1 MDAQRKRFTLIELL
15 VVIAIIAILA
25 GMLLPALQ
33 KAREKARRATCM
45 NHLKQ
50 IGLALRMYSSDS
62 DEKFPGGAGGYNDTT
77 YDCSPGLNLLITQD
91 YLASGRMYVCP
102 SSDSKPTTS
111 TLNEN
116 SLDYYYDGNE
126 TERTIGT
133 DTGIVAD
140 RRGNAASTVWNHEK
154 FGNILFGDGHVKGY
168 TGVTWL
174 ENALKWPVPVTTG
187 NQKF

>member
-1 MDAQRKRFTLIELL
+1 MDARKKSFTLIELL

-50 IGLALRMYSSDS
+50 IGLALRMYSGDS
-62 DEKFPGGAGGYNDTT
+62 DEKFPGGAGGYAATNF
-77 YDCSPGLNLLITQD
+77 DCSAGLNLLITQD

-102 SSDSKPTTS
+102 SSDSKPSTT
-111 TLNEN
+111 TLNET

-133 DTGIVAD
+133 ETGIVAD
-140 RRGNAASTVWNHEK
+140 RRGNAASTTWNHTK

-174 ENALKWPVPVTTG
+174 ENARKWPVPVNTG
-187 NQKF
+187 SNQF